1 MPKPSKISSSG
12 SQTITKSNP
21 LTAWFRDKKNKKAQK
36 LEAKAKMMSNSRAEN
51 ELAIVNVLRGI
62 DFTDSTL
69 PAEKLDY
76 KSNEAQPY
84 GDLEFAVLDAIDL
97 MENNTQDYSGLDIS
111 AIDSKILEIAQ
122 HLSDAVR
129 AGNVN
134 RAFAAKSALIVAID
148 RIRNSIPTVPEM
160 MRQDY
165 IKTSADYLEI
175 WTTLITS
182 CTSLD
187 VIEENLSTRKQSIET
202 KQKNS
207 EEENRKMAEKLAK
220 DPEFN
225 QKVSSVM
232 DQTFIG
238 NSTEWDT
245 ETMNIYNWLVK
256 QRIEKSSLNFE
267 LLQYDMLIK
276 QSGFQSKIV
285 SDFQT
290 KVIEVPVPTDPN
302 LMNKYK
308 EMVENEFKAAA
319 EIDAQFDELGEF
331 MDNIDQRIEMMAN
344 AKGSIRMKHM
354 AMESVEHLAELAKKI
369 QMEEAGINSD
379 GNQME
384 KIRKIQ
390 LLTDEELQTMK
401 EKQIA
406 KEAEV
411 QQQTQQQTQKHR
423 ERISN

>member
-411 QQQTQQQTQKHR
+411 QQQTQKHR